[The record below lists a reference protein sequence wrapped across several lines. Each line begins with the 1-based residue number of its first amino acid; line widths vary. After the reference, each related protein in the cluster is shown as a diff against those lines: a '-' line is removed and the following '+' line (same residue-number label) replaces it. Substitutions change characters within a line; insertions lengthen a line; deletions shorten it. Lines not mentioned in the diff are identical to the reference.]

1 MGKAT
6 EDVGTTKRKPLTPK
20 QRLALFEAHK
30 GICIVC
36 KLKINDPKWIDEH
49 IRPLGQGGGNEL
61 ANRAPAHIKCAEA
74 KTNGKNGDN
83 ARTAKAKRQKVRA
96 VIGKAAPK
104 KKLEG
109 PGFQPVEKASKSKS
123 LLGPPRPMFEPIKR
137 PPPRRKNNENS

>member
-1 MGKAT
+1 MAT
-6 EDVGTTKRKPLTPK
+6 EDVTTTQRKPLSPK
-20 QRLALFEAHK
+20 QRLKLFEAHK
-30 GICIVC
+30 GMCCIC
-36 KLKINDPKWIDEH
+36 KLKITDTGWIDEH
-49 IRPLGQGGGNEL
+49 IRPLGQGGSNDL
-61 ANRAPAHIKCAEA
+61 SNRAPAHIKCAGA

-123 LLGPPRPMFEPIKR
+123 LLSPPRPMFEPIKR
-137 PPPRRKNNENS
+137 PPPRRKRNENS